1 MSMSQCTEPGC
12 PLGQDV
18 KSKTL
23 TLFAF
28 SKQPL
33 VSKYNY
39 LDCCLLI
46 KILESERLRHIAHYC
61 TSPLEPLAQET
72 RGFNELTLQTYSLRS
87 KEEATDYRYMPDHN
101 LPAIIIDDVSL
112 TVL

>member
-1 MSMSQCTEPGC
+1 MPFGTRCEIKNINSVRFLQAAIGKQIQLSR
-12 PLGQDV
+12 LL
-18 KSKTL
+18 L
-23 TLFAF
+23 T
-28 SKQPL
+28 
-33 VSKYNY
+33 
-39 LDCCLLI
+39 D
-46 KILESERLRHIAHYC
+46 KIPESERLRHIAHYC

-112 TVL
+112 TIL